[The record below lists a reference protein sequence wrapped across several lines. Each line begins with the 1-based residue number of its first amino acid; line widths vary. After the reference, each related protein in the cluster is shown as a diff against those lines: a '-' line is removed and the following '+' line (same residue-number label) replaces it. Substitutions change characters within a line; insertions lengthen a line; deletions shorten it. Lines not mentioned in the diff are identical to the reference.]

1 MQTQTAEKGRRIK
14 KRVAEM
20 YPVKKWLSLDEACAF
35 MDMSANPF
43 QDMVRDYGLTVSTL
57 PPFGGSKRSNK
68 KYYLV
73 SELEN
78 IINENILI
86 RKIEQP
92 AQLRKA

>member
-1 MQTQTAEKGRRIK
+1 MEAAEKGRRIK
-14 KRVAEM
+14 KRFAEM

-35 MDMSANPF
+35 MDMSINPF
-43 QDMVRDYGLTVSTL
+43 QDLVRELGLTVSTL

-73 SELEN
+73 KELEQL
-78 IINENILI
+78 IDQNILI

-92 AQLRKA
+92 IQLRKNQ